1 MPLLCRELQQTTA
14 HAVSR
19 AADVIDVQSKLPL
32 APDTPAPYCVL
43 QVERLAAEKKN
54 LNKEKVALQQ
64 QVGFRVY
71 GQ

>member
-1 MPLLCRELQQTTA
+1 
-14 HAVSR
+14 
-19 AADVIDVQSKLPL
+19 VIDVQSKLPL
-32 APDTPAPYCVL
+32 APDAPAPYCVL

-64 QVGFRVY
+64 QVGCRAY